1 MASPQAYEQPTINR
15 AWEDFIAHIPTMLL
29 IWIASVAVGVLGFLA
44 SLAFSITAAWLSG
57 NSSDAVLPSLFGI
70 AGQFPFLIISSL
82 LGVLF
87 IAVPALYYNSGEVI
101 TINAAFSALLQRP
114 LRYLLAGILFSVA
127 TTIGFLV
134 CIIPGIVIAL
144 TMPLYVNR
152 IFLGNEP
159 ILDAFSGSF
168 QAVYRSANG
177 MNFVGIEILAWL
189 LVALVSICTCGLGA
203 LVAVPVSSFY
213 LQNAAYHK
221 GLIS

>member
-1 MASPQAYEQPTINR
+1 
-15 AWEDFIAHIPTMLL
+15 
-29 IWIASVAVGVLGFLA
+29 
-44 SLAFSITAAWLSG
+44 
-57 NSSDAVLPSLFGI
+57 
-70 AGQFPFLIISSL
+70 
-82 LGVLF
+82 
-87 IAVPALYYNSGEVI
+87 
-101 TINAAFSALLQRP
+101 
-114 LRYLLAGILFSVA
+114 LAGILFSAA

-134 CIIPGIVIAL
+134 CVIPGIVIAL
-144 TMPLYVNR
+144 TMPVYVNR
-152 IFLGNEP
+152 IFIGNEP

-168 QAVYRSANG
+168 QAVYRSPNG

>member
-1 MASPQAYEQPTINR
+1 MASPQAYEQPTINK

-44 SLAFSITAAWLSG
+44 SLAISVTAAWLSG
-57 NSSDAVLPSLFGI
+57 NSSDAALPSLFGI

-87 IAVPALYYNSGEVI
+87 VAVPALYYNSGEVI

-134 CIIPGIVIAL
+134 CVIPGIVIAL
-144 TMPLYVNR
+144 TM
-152 IFLGNEP
+152 P

-168 QAVYRSANG
+168 QAVYRSENG

>member
-1 MASPQAYEQPTINR
+1 MMVSILSCVHG
-15 AWEDFIAHIPTMLL
+15 IAP
-29 IWIASVAVGVLGFLA
+29 SFLA

-57 NSSDAVLPSLFGI
+57 ISIDAALPLLFGFT
-70 AGQFPFLIISSL
+70 GQLPFLIISNL

-87 IAVPALYYNSGEVI
+87 VAVPAFYYNSGEVI
-101 TINAAFSALLQRP
+101 TINAAFSALLKRP

-134 CIIPGIVIAL
+134 CVIPGIVIAL
-144 TMPLYVNR
+144 LMPIYVNR

-159 ILDAFSGSF
+159 ILDIFSGSF
-168 QAVYRSANG
+168 QAVYRSENG
-177 MNFVGIEILAWL
+177 MNFVGIEILTWL

-213 LQNAAYHK
+213 LQNAAYQK
-221 GLIS
+221 GLIR

>member
-1 MASPQAYEQPTINR
+1 MASPQAYEQPTINK

-44 SLAFSITAAWLSG
+44 SLAISVTAAWLSG
-57 NSSDAVLPSLFGI
+57 NSSDAALPSLFGI

-87 IAVPALYYNSGEVI
+87 VAVPALYYNSGEVI

-114 LRYLLAGILFSVA
+114 L
-127 TTIGFLV
+127 
-134 CIIPGIVIAL
+134 
-144 TMPLYVNR
+144 
-152 IFLGNEP
+152 
-159 ILDAFSGSF
+159 
-168 QAVYRSANG
+168 
-177 MNFVGIEILAWL
+177 NFVGIEILAWL

-221 GLIS
+221 GLII